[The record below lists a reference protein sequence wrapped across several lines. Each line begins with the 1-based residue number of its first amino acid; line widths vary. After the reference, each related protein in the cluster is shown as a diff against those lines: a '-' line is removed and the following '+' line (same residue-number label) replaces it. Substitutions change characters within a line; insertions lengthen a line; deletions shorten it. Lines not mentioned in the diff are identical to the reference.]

1 MKEFIIK
8 HENKQYKVKAN
19 DYNEAISSIVTIT
32 AKDDAGN
39 LDTIN
44 ALIADERAAV
54 NAYNVALKN
63 LEGKIP
69 ADAIKV
75 ITAIRDDENRHI
87 ENLQAVVNGNITEKN
102 LKDATGHEVVVYTNQ
117 LLSEMGLNNSIG
129 KYDKVVQAMR
139 SLYSESLKSGEEL
152 KEVIRRDMPRI
163 LKKYGYKDSIKDDAT
178 DVEWDKLVDMGLADY
193 MNDIERYNR
202 NGYDWSVDCTSPQ
215 SARKV
220 AETIKRRGG
229 YVSIESSRY
238 VHYSW

>member
-1 MKEFIIK
+1 MKEFIVK

-19 DYNEAISSIVTIT
+19 DYNEAISAISAIT
-32 AKDDAGN
+32 VKDSAGN
-39 LDTIN
+39 LETIN
-44 ALIADERAAV
+44 ALIEDERAAV
-54 NAYNVALKN
+54 DAYNVALKN

-102 LKDATGHEVVVYTNQ
+102 FE
-117 LLSEMGLNNSIG
+117 
-129 KYDKVVQAMR
+129 
-139 SLYSESLKSGEEL
+139 
-152 KEVIRRDMPRI
+152 
-163 LKKYGYKDSIKDDAT
+163 DSIKDDAT